1 MASTQLQQRLKTRHL
16 VMMSLGSAIGAG
28 LFLGVGE
35 GIAAAGPAILLA
47 YVAAGLIIISVM
59 RMLGEMVAA
68 DPNPG
73 AFSYYAGKALGPAA
87 AFAVGWLWWFQL
99 CLVVAVEATAAAQ
112 IMRSAF
118 LPDVPQWIWVLIF
131 MIVFTVINL
140 MGVGSF
146 GEFEYWFSFIKVA
159 FVILFLVVI
168 AAFLFGL
175 TPGESPGL
183 TNIQGVDLA
192 PTGLGGIGAGLLIVI
207 FAFGGIEILAVAA
220 AETADPET
228 SIRKAIGGIVLRILV
243 FYMGSVALMIIAVP
257 WDNPDLAENPFVTAL
272 EVAGLPAV
280 GTIMAVIIVIA
291 LLSSLNANIYGA
303 SRMVF
308 SLAHR
313 RMAPSIT
320 GVANTKGVPIS
331 AIIVSVIIGF
341 ASVIVNAVNQDEV
354 LFIGLNVVGSTL
366 IVTWAATIAS
376 HIILRRR
383 AERDGTKL
391 PMKMWGYPVLSWLTA
406 AAILAVVVLGMFSAD
421 TRMQMLW
428 TFGIFAIVWL
438 IGIIVTRGKSVEE
451 VTGGDEISAPP
462 REVL

>member
-1 MASTQLQQRLKTRHL
+1 MATTQLQKRLKTRHL

-35 GIAAAGPAILLA
+35 GIAVAGPAILLA

-87 AFAVGWLWWFQL
+87 AFAVGWLWWVQL

-118 LPDVPQWIWVLIF
+118 FPDVPQWIWVLAF
-131 MIVFTVINL
+131 MLIFTVINL

-159 FVILFLVVI
+159 FVILFLIVV

-183 TNIQGVDLA
+183 SNVQGIDLA
-192 PTGLGGIGAGLLIVI
+192 PSGIGGIGTGLLIVI

-228 SIRKAIGGIVLRILV
+228 SIRKAIAGIVLRILV
-243 FYMGSVALMIIAVP
+243 FYMGSVTLMILAVR
-257 WDNPDLAENPFVTAL
+257 WDNPDLAENPFVTTL
-272 EVAGLPAV
+272 TTTGLPAV
-280 GTIMAVIIVIA
+280 GAIMAIIIVVA
-291 LLSSLNANIYGA
+291 LLSSLNANVYGA

-313 RMAPSIT
+313 GMAPAAT
-320 GVANTKGVPIS
+320 GRANNRGVPIP
-331 AIIVSVIIGF
+331 AIMVSVLIGF
-341 ASVIVNAVNQDEV
+341 ASVLVNAFNQDNV

-366 IVTWAATIAS
+366 LVTWIATVAS
-376 HIILRRR
+376 HIILRHR
-383 AERDGTKL
+383 AERDGTPL

-406 AAILAVVVLGMFSAD
+406 AALLAVIVLGMFAPD
-421 TRMQMLW
+421 TRTQMLW

-438 IGIIVTRGKSVEE
+438 IGVIVTRGKSVEE
-451 VTGGDEISAPP
+451 VTGGDELAPDEP
-462 REVL
+462 HAW